1 MPPRPWSSPFLL
13 AVGLAVALFFGS
25 PGVRA
30 ETLVIAGDPWCPVNC
45 EPGSAQPGIF
55 VELARDI
62 FAEAGIE
69 VKYRLINWARALR
82 AARRGRINA
91 VIGAGHADAPD
102 FLFTPTPVSRSRM
115 CFYVLADSPWR
126 FAVQRDLDGQRLGVI
141 NDYSYGRELDAYV
154 QAHADD
160 PQRVQQAYGD
170 HALDLNVDKLLSG
183 RIDVTVAN
191 TWVMQNWLR
200 RHGRAG
206 QLRNAGCRSPDV
218 AIYLAFSPALASSR
232 RHAELFEAGLRRYQA
247 DGRLQRLLER
257 YGVSEP

>member
-1 MPPRPWSSPFLL
+1 MPAAVLALALL
-13 AVGLAVALFFGS
+13 VGS
-25 PGVRA
+25 PAARA

-55 VELARDI
+55 VELAQDI

-69 VKYRLINWARALR
+69 VKYRLINWARALH

-91 VIGAGHADAPD
+91 VIGAGQADAPD
-102 FLFTPTPVSRSRM
+102 FLFTPTPVSLSRM
-115 CFYVLADSPWR
+115 CFYVLADSGWR
-126 FAVQRDLDGQRLGVI
+126 FTDWQDLGGQRLGVI
-141 NDYSYGRELDAYV
+141 HDYSYGRELDAYV
-154 QAHADD
+154 QAHGGD
-160 PQRVQQAYGD
+160 PARVQQAYGD
-170 HALDLNVDKLLSG
+170 RALEANIDKLLNG

-200 RHGRAG
+200 RQGRVGA
-206 QLRNAGCRSPDV
+206 LRNAGCRQPDV

-232 RHAELFEAGLRRYQA
+232 RHVELFEAGLRRRQA